1 MAANNTLKKTAN
13 KILKKHED
21 NNEYHFHELD
31 REWIIAAMEEYA
43 AFCQSF
49 NKESDLFERPKSMEI
64 SAKSDSEDVR
74 IYIDGILHIR
84 FPRDKNTKIQSWI
97 EGHSKRYVIKIRTK
111 KHQDYIEYDNKQMWE
126 RVLKL
131 LNEHL

>member
-1 MAANNTLKKTAN
+1 MKAN

-21 NNEYHFHELD
+21 NNGYHFHELD
-31 REWIIAAMEEYA
+31 RGVDNCCHGIICSI
-43 AFCQSF
+43 CQSF
-49 NKESDLFERPKSMEI
+49 NKESDLFKRPKSMKI

-74 IYIDGILHIR
+74 IYVDGILHIR

-111 KHQDYIEYDNKQMWE
+111 KHQDYVEYDNKQMWE

-131 LNEHL
+131 LDEHL